1 MALIKCIECGNDIS
15 DKADVC
21 PHCGLRV
28 EESLKKYEEAD
39 QFQNISPQVSEDKAN
54 EIEARV
60 KIIAFVLIMFAT
72 TIFLFLSDRSE
83 PTTTNTIEKV
93 VSPMDEAF
101 IGDEHWVL
109 RETIKQDMHNPDSYE
124 FVSGRRWQN
133 DGKYFTEIYFRG
145 TNGFGAVVTNNVVA
159 ELDSNG
165 NIISIS
171 R

>member
-1 MALIKCIECGNDIS
+1 MALIKCIECGNDVS
-15 DKADVC
+15 EKADVC
-21 PHCGLRV
+21 PHCGLAV
-28 EESLKKYEEAD
+28 EESLKKYED
-39 QFQNISPQVSEDKAN
+39 NKQNISIIDLVQYYLKLILLTFSFIIIVAGLLVFVY
-54 EIEARV
+54 EI
-60 KIIAFVLIMFAT
+60 I
-72 TIFLFLSDRSE
+72 RSE

-165 NIISIS
+165 KIISIS